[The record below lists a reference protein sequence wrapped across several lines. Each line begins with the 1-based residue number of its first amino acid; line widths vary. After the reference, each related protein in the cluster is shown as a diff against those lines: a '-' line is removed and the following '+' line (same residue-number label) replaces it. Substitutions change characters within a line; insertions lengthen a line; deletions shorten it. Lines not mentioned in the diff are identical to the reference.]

1 MKRIVLHFL
10 QLSTLALITIS
21 MLLMS
26 ELVYADTPSDYDV
39 ICTTGKPFYVE
50 ELGGDLSFTAFKEEI
65 KVHLKQGWALQG
77 GVSAFRATS
86 KSGWYT
92 QYCQAMVK

>member
-1 MKRIVLHFL
+1 MKSIVFHFL

-39 ICTTGKPFYVE
+39 ICTTGKPLYVDD
-50 ELGGDLSFTAFKEEI
+50 LGDLSFMHFKEEI
-65 KVHLKQGWALQG
+65 KGHLKQGWALQG

-86 KSGWYT
+86 NSGWYIR
-92 QYCQAMVK
+92 YCQAMVK